1 MDKKEA
7 TDKKIEAMNMYDKL
21 NFENQNTVFMVLK
34 GMLISQENT
43 KKICDVYGGVADLK
57 NKVLKCVET
66 PEFVFKSLDCFLIK
80 KRCFFGWRG
89 GGSSLGL
96 HL

>member
-1 MDKKEA
+1 MLSDKYFNIFISCLYFSVDFLIFINYRLGMDKKEA

-43 KKICDVYGGVADLK
+43 KKICDVNQKENA
-57 NKVLKCVET
+57 
-66 PEFVFKSLDCFLIK
+66 
-80 KRCFFGWRG
+80 
-89 GGSSLGL
+89 
-96 HL
+96 

>member
-21 NFENQNTVFMVLK
+21 NFENQNTVVMVLK

-43 KKICDVYGGVADLK
+43 KKICDVNPKENA
-57 NKVLKCVET
+57 
-66 PEFVFKSLDCFLIK
+66 
-80 KRCFFGWRG
+80 
-89 GGSSLGL
+89 
-96 HL
+96 

>member
-21 NFENQNTVFMVLK
+21 NFENQNTVFRVLK

-43 KKICDVYGGVADLK
+43 KKFCDVNSKENA
-57 NKVLKCVET
+57 
-66 PEFVFKSLDCFLIK
+66 
-80 KRCFFGWRG
+80 
-89 GGSSLGL
+89 
-96 HL
+96 

>member
-1 MDKKEA
+1 MSDKYFNIFISCLYFSVDFLIFINYRLGMDKKEA

-43 KKICDVYGGVADLK
+43 KKICDVNPKENV
-57 NKVLKCVET
+57 
-66 PEFVFKSLDCFLIK
+66 
-80 KRCFFGWRG
+80 
-89 GGSSLGL
+89 
-96 HL
+96 

>member
-43 KKICDVYGGVADLK
+43 KKFCDVNPKENA
-57 NKVLKCVET
+57 
-66 PEFVFKSLDCFLIK
+66 
-80 KRCFFGWRG
+80 
-89 GGSSLGL
+89 
-96 HL
+96 